1 MTKEIKLRI
10 ESLDDIKEFVKTV
23 EVNGIK
29 ANVRRGIL
37 VRNASSLLG
46 ILSIDPSKEFILS
59 LHSDDDFNL
68 ARSLLKKY
76 IVGED

>member
-10 ESLDDIKEFVKTV
+10 EGLDDIKEFVKTV

-46 ILSIDPSKEFILS
+46 VLSIDPSKEFILS
-59 LHSDDDFNL
+59 LHSDDDSNL

-76 IVGED
+76 IVK

>member
-1 MTKEIKLRI
+1 MSKEIKLRI
-10 ESLDDIKEFVKTV
+10 EGLGDIKEFVKTV

-46 ILSIDPSKEFILS
+46 VLSIDPSKEFILS

-76 IVGED
+76 IVG

>member
-1 MTKEIKLRI
+1 MGKEIKLRMDG
-10 ESLDDIKEFVKTV
+10 LDDVKEFVKTV

-46 ILSIDPSKEFILS
+46 VLSIDPSKEFILS
-59 LHSDDDFNL
+59 LHSDDECNL
-68 ARSLLKKY
+68 VRSLLKKY
-76 IVGED
+76 IVE

>member
-1 MTKEIKLRI
+1 MSKEIKLRI
-10 ESLDDIKEFVKTV
+10 EGLDDIKEFVKTV

-46 ILSIDPSKEFILS
+46 VLSIDPSKEFILS
-59 LHSDDDFNL
+59 LHSDGDFNL

-76 IVGED
+76 IVG

>member
-1 MTKEIKLRI
+1 MSKEIKLRI
-10 ESLDDIKEFVKTV
+10 EGLGDIKEFVKTV

-46 ILSIDPSKEFILS
+46 VLSIDPSKEFILS
-59 LHSDDDFNL
+59 LHSDDDFNS

-76 IVGED
+76 IVG

>member
-1 MTKEIKLRI
+1 MSKEIKLRI
-10 ESLDDIKEFVKTV
+10 DGLDNIKEFVKTV

-29 ANVRRGIL
+29 ASVRRGIL

-46 ILSIDPSKEFILS
+46 VLSIDPSKEFILS
-59 LHSDDDFNL
+59 LHNDNDCNL

-76 IVGED
+76 IVK

>member
-1 MTKEIKLRI
+1 MGKEIKLRMDG
-10 ESLDDIKEFVKTV
+10 LDDVKEFVKTV
-23 EVNGIK
+23 EVNVIK

-46 ILSIDPSKEFILS
+46 VLSIDPSKEFILL
-59 LHSDDDFNL
+59 LHSEDECNL

-76 IVGED
+76 IVE

>member
-1 MTKEIKLRI
+1 MSKEIKLRI
-10 ESLDDIKEFVKTV
+10 EGLDGIKEFVKTV

-46 ILSIDPSKEFILS
+46 VLSIDPSKEFILS
-59 LHSDDDFNL
+59 LYSDGDFNL

-76 IVGED
+76 IVG

>member
-1 MTKEIKLRI
+1 MSKEIKLRI
-10 ESLDDIKEFVKTV
+10 DGLDNIKEFVKTV

-29 ANVRRGIL
+29 ASVHRGIL

-46 ILSIDPSKEFILS
+46 VLSIDPSKEFILS
-59 LHSDDDFNL
+59 LHNDNDCNL

-76 IVGED
+76 TVK

>member
-1 MTKEIKLRI
+1 MGKEIKLRI
-10 ESLDDIKEFVKTV
+10 DGLDNIKEFVKTV

-29 ANVRRGIL
+29 ASVRRGIL

-46 ILSIDPSKEFILS
+46 VLSIDPSKEFILS
-59 LHSDDDFNL
+59 LHNDNDCNL

-76 IVGED
+76 IVK

>member
-1 MTKEIKLRI
+1 MSKEIKLRI
-10 ESLDDIKEFVKTV
+10 EGLDGIKEFVKTV

-46 ILSIDPSKEFILS
+46 GSE
-59 LHSDDDFNL
+59 
-68 ARSLLKKY
+68 Y
-76 IVGED
+76 